1 MRKLLLSLS
10 IGILSIVFLLLYA
23 APILFQEGN
32 PAPLLTAIMKLEK
45 TDEGY
50 IQYTETEMKKKY
62 ISKNNRENRYQV
74 VKEVLEAKGWSYEE
88 QAGSGL
94 IFEKGNN
101 ELIVDTKLYSS
112 YYYLWSLPKEI

>member
-1 MRKLLLSLS
+1 
-10 IGILSIVFLLLYA
+10 
-23 APILFQEGN
+23 
-32 PAPLLTAIMKLEK
+32 MKLEQ

-50 IQYTETEMKKKY
+50 IQYGETEMKKRY

-74 VKEVLEAKGWSYEE
+74 IREVLEAKGWSYEE
-88 QAGSGL
+88 RAGSGL

-101 ELIVDTKLYSS
+101 EMIIETKLYSS